1 MTMQK
6 LDELLEVADG
16 VVAAARKAGADVA
29 EATVR
34 GGSHLSTKVRLREPE
49 LVEEAGSRSLG
60 LRVMLGQQVAVTYT
74 SDFSAAGRARLVED
88 VIELA
93 KLSQPDPFA
102 GPPDPS
108 KLSKP
113 EQHVDLDV
121 YDPKMDALTA
131 AEALV
136 RAKDGEDAALNY
148 DPRITNS
155 EGATFTR
162 ASGESVLVTSGGFR
176 GTTRGTYASLVVSP
190 VADDADGK
198 KRSGYHW
205 AAKRHLA
212 ELEEARGVG
221 EEAARRTLRKLGASK
236 IASCEMPVVFDPD
249 TARSLLGL
257 LASCVNGGSIWR
269 RSSYLLE
276 RLGTKVASDLVTVID
291 DPLIPKAPGSRPF
304 DGEGLLSRR
313 NVVVENGVLKTYL
326 MDTYAAKKLSMES
339 TASASRGSSGGV
351 GASTTNFV
359 LQPGAI
365 SREQLLKDTKRGLY
379 VTEMMGFGFNAVT
392 GDFSR
397 GASGFLIEDGELT
410 QPVSEVTISLNL
422 DEILQRIDAV
432 ANDLDLRTSTASPTF
447 RVSAMTIAGK

>member
-6 LDELLEVADG
+6 LDELLEVAQSA
-16 VVAAARKAGADVA
+16 VAAARKAGADVA

-74 SDFSAAGRARLVED
+74 SDFSVAGRARLVED

-108 KLSKP
+108 LLSKAS
-113 EQHVDLDV
+113 QHVDLDV
-121 YDPKMDALTA
+121 YDPKMDALNA
-131 AEALV
+131 AEALA

-162 ASGESVLVTSGGFR
+162 ASGESVLVTSGGFH

-212 ELEEARGVG
+212 ELEAARGVG

-236 IASCEMPVVFDPD
+236 IASAEMPVVFDPD

-276 RLGTKVASDLVTVID
+276 RLGTQVASELVTVID
-291 DPLIPKAPGSRPF
+291 DPLLPKAPGSRPF

-351 GASTTNFV
+351 GASTTNFI
-359 LQPGAI
+359 LQPGKI

-397 GASGFLIEDGELT
+397 GAAGFLIENGELT

-422 DEILQRIDAV
+422 DQILQRIDAV
-432 ANDLDLRTSTASPTF
+432 ADDLDLRTSTASPTF

>member
-108 KLSKP
+108 KLSKT

-276 RLGTKVASDLVTVID
+276 RLSTKVASDLVTVID

-359 LQPGAI
+359 LQPGTI

>member
-1 MTMQK
+1 MQK
-6 LDELLEVADG
+6 LDELLEVAEG

-74 SDFSAAGRARLVED
+74 SDFTAAGRARLVED

-108 KLSKP
+108 LLSKP
-113 EQHVDLDV
+113 EQHANLDV
-121 YDPKMDALTA
+121 YDEAMDALNA
-131 AEALV
+131 AEALA
-136 RAKDGEDAALNY
+136 RAKDGEDAALSY

-176 GTTRGTYASLVVSP
+176 GTSRGTYASLVVSP

-205 AAKRHLA
+205 AAKRHLG
-212 ELEEARGVG
+212 ELEDARGVG

-257 LASCVNGGSIWR
+257 LASCINGGSVWR
-269 RSSYLLE
+269 RSSYLLD
-276 RLGTKVASDLVTVID
+276 RLDTQVASELVTVVD
-291 DPLIPKAPGSRPF
+291 DPLIPKAPGSRAF

-313 NVVVENGVLKTYL
+313 NVVVEKGVLKTYL
-326 MDTYAAKKLSMES
+326 MDTYAAKKLSMQS

-359 LQPGAI
+359 LQPGTM
-365 SREQLLKDTKRGLY
+365 SKQELLASTKRGLY

-397 GASGFLIEDGELT
+397 GAAGFLIENGELT

-422 DEILQRIDAV
+422 DEILKRIDAV
-432 ANDLDLRTSTASPTF
+432 ADDLDLRTSTASPTF

>member
-1 MTMQK
+1 
-6 LDELLEVADG
+6 
-16 VVAAARKAGADVA
+16 
-29 EATVR
+29 
-34 GGSHLSTKVRLREPE
+34 
-49 LVEEAGSRSLG
+49 
-60 LRVMLGQQVAVTYT
+60 VTYT

-108 KLSKP
+108 LLSKS

-131 AEALV
+131 AEALA

-236 IASCEMPVVFDPD
+236 IASCELPVVFDPD

-359 LQPGAI
+359 LQPGTI

-432 ANDLDLRTSTASPTF
+432 ADDLDLRTSTASPTF

>member
-108 KLSKP
+108 LLSKS

-359 LQPGAI
+359 LQPGTI
-365 SREQLLKDTKRGLY
+365 SREQLLKDTQRGLY

-432 ANDLDLRTSTASPTF
+432 ADDLDLRTSTASPTF